1 MKKASLLIS
10 TVLLLSFF
18 LSACQNLGGNPTP
31 VDENSFAT
39 LVAGTLTAVAA
50 QAQQTLDA
58 VPTETA
64 TEAPTSTPAPT
75 LTPTKEIV
83 KLTINQNT
91 NCRKGAST
99 IFPVEVTLKSGSE
112 VIMLGRNRDNT
123 YYYIQNPEDTTEGCW
138 IWGKYATTTQ
148 DIELMP
154 VFTPV
159 PTPLPTSTP
168 TLPPFPQ
175 YTAVYSGLTACGA
188 DFAANFNI
196 TNTGNLTMQSIR
208 IILEVDGVG
217 TFTHKSNSFTHWSG
231 GAVYLTQND
240 LTSGESA
247 VVSTCS
253 PGGITSDPTNLDIK
267 AEITICTKEDLG
279 GVCTTQRL
287 NFQPH

>member
-1 MKKASLLIS
+1 MKKTSLLIS
-10 TVLLLSFF
+10 AVLLLSLV
-18 LSACQNLGGNPTP
+18 LSACQGPGSEPTP
-31 VDENSFAT
+31 VDENAFAT

-83 KLTINQNT
+83 MLTINQDT

-99 IFPVEVTLKSGSE
+99 IFPVEVTIKSGSE
-112 VIMLGRNRDNT
+112 VVMLGRNRDNSF
-123 YYYIQNPEDTTEGCW
+123 YYVQNPEDTTEACW
-138 IWGKYATTTQ
+138 IWAKYSTTTQ

-175 YTAVYSGLTACGA
+175 YNASYTGLTACGVEY
-188 DFAANFNI
+188 AANFKI
-196 TNTGNLTMQSIR
+196 TNVGSLTMQSIR
-208 IILEVDGVG
+208 IVLKVDGVG
-217 TFTHKSNSFTHWSG
+217 TFTHKSDSFTQWSG
-231 GAVYLTQND
+231 GEVYLTQDD
-240 LTSGESA
+240 LTPGETA
-247 VVSTCS
+247 VVSTCT
-253 PGGITSDPTNLDIK
+253 PGGITSDPTDLNVT

-279 GVCTTQRL
+279 GVCTTQSL
-287 NFQPH
+287 AFKPH

>member
-1 MKKASLLIS
+1 MKKTSILIS
-10 TVLLLSFF
+10 TVLLLSLI
-18 LSACQNLGGNPTP
+18 LSACQNLGGQPTP

-58 VPTETA
+58 IPTETA

-83 KLTINQNT
+83 KLTISQNT

-99 IFPVEVTLKSGSE
+99 IFPVEATIKSGTE

-123 YYYIQNPEDTTEGCW
+123 FFYIQNPEDTTEACW
-138 IWGKYATTTQ
+138 IWGEYATTTQ

-159 PTPLPTSTP
+159 PTPLPTRTP
-168 TLPPFPQ
+168 TLPPFPV
-175 YTAVYSGLTACGA
+175 YTAVYSGLTDCSG
-188 DFAANFNI
+188 DYAANFTI

-208 IILEVDGVG
+208 IILDVAGIG
-217 TFTHKSNSFTHWSG
+217 TFTHKSNKFIHWSG

-240 LTSGESA
+240 LTPGESA
-247 VVSTCS
+247 VVSTCT
-253 PGGITSDPTNLDIK
+253 PGGITSDPTNLDVT
-267 AEITICTKEDLG
+267 AEITICTKEDLA
-279 GVCTTQRL
+279 GVCTTQTL
-287 NFQPH
+287 TFQPH